1 MKNNFF
7 LKQNLKVVKLCGLTV
22 LVFYSIG
29 VVLFNILYYKYQKQE
44 NILFPKINFGIDIV
58 GGKQLTIAVDTSG
71 VVDELSNNN
80 NDFLQ
85 SFCKEKKVNC
95 KIQNDN
101 GNFLITATRGTAI
114 NTKQD
119 NKQFIREIRS
129 YLHNYNV
136 EVLRNDD
143 KELVISSV
151 VSQKGI
157 DGIIADTTDKAI
169 SILKNRID
177 GVGVKE
183 IAIQR
188 YGTDKIVILVPKGV
202 NIDRIKKV
210 VNTTAKLDFY
220 LMDRTHI
227 FDKKPQQIMANH
239 MLLPSYKPV
248 DSGNDIFYLVENK
261 PALSGNCMSNV
272 QPTMDGISNAINFRL
287 DNNGAKKFAEI
298 TKNNIGRLLAIVL
311 DGRVL
316 MAPMINVPIVG
327 GSGSIT
333 GHFTVQEV
341 QDLSILLRSG
351 SLPAKISIINERLL
365 SSVFD
370 KSVLSTAGKATAICL
385 LLVALLMV
393 LRYKNFGIIAFVA
406 LLLNFVFTLTII
418 AVFGFT
424 LTLPGVAGL
433 ILMLGMATDA
443 NILIYEK
450 MKELKRQNI
459 EDPKT
464 IIKNSFSRA
473 IGVIL
478 DANITTVVATIALF
492 SFGGSFIKGFSLTLI
507 FGIICSIFTA
517 VNITKA
523 IVNEIYKNK
532 KKINI

>member
-85 SFCKEKKVNC
+85 NFCKEKKVNC
-95 KIQNDN
+95 KIQNNN

-129 YLHNYNV
+129 YLNNYNV

-188 YGTDKIVILVPKGV
+188 YGTDKIVILTDQTGESE
-202 NIDRIKKV
+202 NGYLYLSKV
-210 VNTTAKLDFY
+210 LGSNNYNVVEMEIEKADIPDDVNTVIISGMGGRNIIGILKY
-220 LMDRTHI
+220 KMNI
-227 FDKKPQQIMANH
+227 VKKIDTFILSPNNYQIDVKKFLCKNGYYIDDEVLVKEKKFIYQILVFKKGKKH
-239 MLLPSYKPV
+239 YTKRDYFFGPVLLQKKGSLFNEYYSRELKSREILLSLLPKNYR
-248 DSGNDIFYLVENK
+248 Y
-261 PALSGNCMSNV
+261 
-272 QPTMDGISNAINFRL
+272 
-287 DNNGAKKFAEI
+287 KKFITRKEI
-298 TKNNIGRLLAIVL
+298 K
-311 DGRVL
+311 
-316 MAPMINVPIVG
+316 MIK
-327 GSGSIT
+327 
-333 GHFTVQEV
+333 E
-341 QDLSILLRSG
+341 
-351 SLPAKISIINERLL
+351 E
-365 SSVFD
+365 
-370 KSVLSTAGKATAICL
+370 
-385 LLVALLMV
+385 
-393 LRYKNFGIIAFVA
+393 
-406 LLLNFVFTLTII
+406 LN
-418 AVFGFT
+418 
-424 LTLPGVAGL
+424 
-433 ILMLGMATDA
+433 
-443 NILIYEK
+443 K
-450 MKELKRQNI
+450 
-459 EDPKT
+459 
-464 IIKNSFSRA
+464 
-473 IGVIL
+473 
-478 DANITTVVATIALF
+478 
-492 SFGGSFIKGFSLTLI
+492 
-507 FGIICSIFTA
+507 
-517 VNITKA
+517 
-523 IVNEIYKNK
+523 
-532 KKINI
+532 